1 MTGHSRG
8 ASKPSRPSRPHP
20 PRRRTGPARPPVED
34 PARLAALE
42 TLRAVRQRDAY
53 ANLVLP
59 QMLRDRRITGRDA
72 ALATELTYGASR
84 AQGLLDAVIE
94 ACADRPLSEV
104 DGSALDALRLGTY
117 QLLRTRIPPHA
128 AVASTVDLVR
138 AELGS
143 GIAGFVNAVLRRV
156 SEQDEQAWVAQLAPD
171 PDTDPIGN
179 LAFTH
184 AHPRWIAQA
193 FAEALGSREEPLKR
207 ALEADDA
214 RPAVHLAARPGEVSA
229 DELAAITGGDVAPYS
244 PYGVHLEAGSGDPGD
259 LEPIKERLAHVQD
272 EGSQLCALA
281 FTRAPLKRSA
291 DDGGVTGDGAD
302 VGSAIEGG
310 ANGGVADEGTAD
322 DGSTTGSDAEGN
334 VNGSAN
340 DGSSTTE
347 DSTNDSS
354 ATEGRTTEGSANGGA
369 ADGPGAAPTAALDD
383 RWLDLCAGPGGK
395 AALLAALVGLDGG
408 ELIAVEKAPHRA
420 ELVRKITSGLPV
432 TVHVADGRETDFL
445 EGAFDRVLVDAPCTG
460 LGALRRRPEARWRRQ
475 PADVG
480 TLTKLQRELLTE
492 ALRLVRP
499 GGVVGYVVCSPH
511 LAETVG
517 VVSDVARRTGAEVLD
532 TRELFPGVPDLGDGP
547 HVQLWPHLHG
557 TDAMFC
563 AVLRRPVRALG
574 HNSSDEV

>member
-193 FAEALGSREEPLKR
+193 FAEALGSREEPLRR

-281 FTRAPLKRSA
+281 FTRAPLKRA
-291 DDGGVTGDGAD
+291 VDDGSTTGSGAN
-302 VGSAIEGG
+302 GGG
-310 ANGGVADEGTAD
+310 ANGGIADEGSVTDGSAVEGGAD
-322 DGSTTGSDAEGN
+322 AGSADESSTTGSDAEGN
-334 VNGSAN
+334 ANGSSA
-340 DGSSTTE
+340 TE
-347 DSTNDSS
+347 DSTNDSGG
-354 ATEGRTTEGSANGGA
+354 TEGSAAEGSANGGA
-369 ADGPGAAPTAALDD
+369 ADGVSADADSADGGTDD

-563 AVLRRPVRALG
+563 AVLRRPV
-574 HNSSDEV
+574 